1 MPRITK
7 LSARAFIVLV
17 LLGLAFG
24 FVFFPDGGAQVA
36 YVLLPGFLVVMA
48 FLGGLALFNYR
59 GTADAILGIQKA
71 LRRSAPILGP
81 SPSRRLNTAFAAL
94 FVVFGLTGAVAAP
107 FLAMNG

>member
-17 LLGLAFG
+17 LLGLIVG
-24 FVFFPDGGAQVA
+24 FVFFPDGGAEVA
-36 YVLLPGFLVVMA
+36 YVLLPGFLVMA
-48 FLGGLALFNYR
+48 LLGGLTLFNYR
-59 GTADAILGIQKA
+59 GTADAILGMQKA

-81 SPSRRLNTAFAAL
+81 APSRRLNTAFAVL